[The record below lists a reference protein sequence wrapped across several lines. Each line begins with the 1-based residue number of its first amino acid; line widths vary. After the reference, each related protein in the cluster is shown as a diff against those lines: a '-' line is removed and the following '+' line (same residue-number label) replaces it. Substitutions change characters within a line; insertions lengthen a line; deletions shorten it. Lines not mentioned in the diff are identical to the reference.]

1 MPELP
6 DVEVFRRYIHATS
19 LGQKVA
25 AVHAPSPELLRDVSP
40 QALGRAL
47 KGRALAD
54 TKRHG
59 KFMAA
64 VAEGGGCLVLHY
76 GMTGFP
82 RYFKR
87 GDKEPEHVRLR
98 LDFENGAS
106 LAYDCSRKL
115 GQVLWEREFKNLVR
129 RKGLGPD
136 ALRLDY
142 EGFRKL
148 MQGRKGSVKTALMRQ
163 EVMAGIGNVYSDE
176 ILFQAGMHPKTS
188 LPDLDNSTLR
198 NLHETMH
205 TVLKTAIEKD
215 AQPENLPRNW
225 LLYAKSQGWEQC
237 PVCNGGLE
245 KLKAGGRSAHFCP
258 ACQKHR

>member
-6 DVEVFRRYIHATS
+6 DVEVFRRHIHATS

-47 KGRALAD
+47 KGRAL
-54 TKRHG
+54 TNTRRHG

-64 VAEGGGCLVLHY
+64 IAEGGGCLVLHY

-87 GDKEPEHVRLR
+87 GDKEPGHVRLR

-115 GQVLWEREFKNLVR
+115 GQVLWERNFNNLVR

-142 EGFRKL
+142 EGFHDL
-148 MQGRKGSVKTALMRQ
+148 MKGRKGSVKTALMRQ
-163 EVMAGIGNVYSDE
+163 EVMAGVGNVYSDE
-176 ILFQAGMHPKTS
+176 ILFQARMHPKTP
-188 LPDLDNSTLR
+188 LPHLDDSALR
-198 NLHETMH
+198 KLHETMH
-205 TVLKTAIEKD
+205 TVLQTAIDKG
-215 AQPENLPRNW
+215 AQPDALSPDW
-225 LLYAKSQGWEQC
+225 LLYAKSQGREHC
-237 PVCNGGLE
+237 PVCAGSIE
-245 KLKAGGRSAHFCP
+245 KLNVGGRNAHYCP
-258 ACQKHR
+258 ACQKH